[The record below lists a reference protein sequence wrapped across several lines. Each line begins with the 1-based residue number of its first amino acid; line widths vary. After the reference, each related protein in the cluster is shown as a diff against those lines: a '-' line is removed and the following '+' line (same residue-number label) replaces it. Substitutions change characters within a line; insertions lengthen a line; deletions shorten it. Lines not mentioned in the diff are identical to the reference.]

1 MKTVNSISDRRG
13 KASFSSFNRISRKVL
28 LWAVGIIGG
37 IVGLALWAVIRP
49 VIRGAGWIISLLT
62 AMAVAYWLLTL

>member
-1 MKTVNSISDRRG
+1 MKTVNSISDRRDR
-13 KASFSSFNRISRKVL
+13 ASFSSFNRISRKVL

-49 VIRGAGWIISLLT
+49 VIRGTGWIISLLT